1 MYRLAGLVI
10 CIDKFGCSC
19 FSAEPAGC
27 DCFFS
32 ANVDVQTLN
41 SPRKTPLLP
50 CQALP
55 LGRADRSVFTKLDF
69 AEQLAW

>member
-27 DCFFS
+27 DGFFS
-32 ANVDVQTLN
+32 PNRDVQTLY
-41 SPRKTPLLP
+41 SPLTGASAVISGR
-50 CQALP
+50 Q
-55 LGRADRSVFTKLDF
+55 LGPQIDLCPWHGTFT
-69 AEQLAW
+69 EQLAR